1 MIGWLIVAAPE
12 VIALVFMVAVLT
24 VERWGGEW

>member
-12 VIALVFMVAVLT
+12 VVALVLMVAVLIR
-24 VERWGGEW
+24 ERIGGEW